1 VCVYKS
7 MLIIWTIITALTLA
21 TTTITIVDSFAIP
34 QQALAEPIN
43 NGQQQQEEEEDES
56 IATRQADKEKIS
68 LVSTSENERENGNN
82 NNNDDDDDDIN
93 VASSTNYEE
102 GEQQCREGN
111 VLEDV
116 YDPGRLNVLSS
127 CEEVIGI
134 VEDSGRAHDGDYK
147 MYLEV
152 ENGYKNLLNE
162 ENDAKTDG
170 LLVIEIIPEDQDSS
184 MVEIPKDGDRVRVV
198 GAWVTDEGAGG
209 WNEIHPAWIVE
220 ILE

>member
-1 VCVYKS
+1 
-7 MLIIWTIITALTLA
+7 MLIIWTIITALMLT

-34 QQALAEPIN
+34 QRALAEPIN

-56 IATRQADKEKIS
+56 IATRQANKEKIS
-68 LVSTSENERENGNN
+68 LISTSGNERENGNN
-82 NNNDDDDDDIN
+82 DDDDIN

-116 YDPGRLNVLSS
+116 YDPERLNVLSS

-170 LLVIEIIPEDQDSS
+170 LLVIEIVPEDQDSS
-184 MVEIPKDGDRVRVV
+184 TVEMPKDGDRVRVV

>member
-1 VCVYKS
+1 

-34 QQALAEPIN
+34 QRALAEPIN
-43 NGQQQQEEEEDES
+43 NGQQQQEEGDKS
-56 IATRQADKEKIS
+56 IATSQADKEKIS
-68 LVSTSENERENGNN
+68 LISTSGNERENGNN
-82 NNNDDDDDDIN
+82 NDDDDIN
-93 VASSTNYEE
+93 VAPSTNYEE
-102 GEQQCREGN
+102 SEQQCREGN

-116 YDPGRLNVLSS
+116 YDPERLNVLSS

-134 VEDSGRAHDGDYK
+134 VEDSETAHDGDYK

-152 ENGYKNLLNE
+152 ENAYKNLLNE

-220 ILE
+220 IL

>member
-1 VCVYKS
+1 
-7 MLIIWTIITALTLA
+7 MLIIWTTITALMLTT

-34 QQALAEPIN
+34 QRAFAEPIN
-43 NGQQQQEEEEDES
+43 NGQQQQEEEEEYES

-68 LVSTSENERENGNN
+68 LASTSGNERENGNN
-82 NNNDDDDDDIN
+82 NNNNNDDDIN
-93 VASSTNYEE
+93 AASSTNYEE
-102 GEQQCREGN
+102 NEQQCREGN

-116 YDPGRLNVLSS
+116 YDPERLNVLSS

-170 LLVIEIIPEDQDSS
+170 LLVIEIVPEDQDSS

>member
-1 VCVYKS
+1 MYKS
-7 MLIIWTIITALTLA
+7 MLIIWTIIIALTLA

-34 QQALAEPIN
+34 QRALAEPIN
-43 NGQQQQEEEEDES
+43 NGQQQQEEGDKS
-56 IATRQADKEKIS
+56 IATSQADKEKIS
-68 LVSTSENERENGNN
+68 LISTSGNERENGNN
-82 NNNDDDDDDIN
+82 NDDDDIN
-93 VASSTNYEE
+93 VAPSTNYEE
-102 GEQQCREGN
+102 SEQQCREGN

-116 YDPGRLNVLSS
+116 YDPERLNVLSS

-134 VEDSGRAHDGDYK
+134 VEDSETAHDGDYK

-152 ENGYKNLLNE
+152 ENGYKNLLND

-170 LLVIEIIPEDQDSS
+170 LLVVEVIPEDQDSS
-184 MVEIPKDGDRVRVV
+184 MVEMPKDGDRVRVV

-220 ILE
+220 IL

>member
-1 VCVYKS
+1 
-7 MLIIWTIITALTLA
+7 MLIIWTIIIALMLA

-34 QQALAEPIN
+34 QRALAEPIN
-43 NGQQQQEEEEDES
+43 NGQQQQEEEDES
-56 IATRQADKEKIS
+56 IATSQVDKEKIS
-68 LVSTSENERENGNN
+68 LTSTNGNERENGNN
-82 NNNDDDDDDIN
+82 DDDIN

-116 YDPGRLNVLSS
+116 YDPERLNVLSS

-134 VEDSGRAHDGDYK
+134 VEDSERAHDGDYK

>member
-1 VCVYKS
+1 
-7 MLIIWTIITALTLA
+7 MLIIWTIITALMLA

-34 QQALAEPIN
+34 QRALAEPIN
-43 NGQQQQEEEEDES
+43 NGQQQQEEEDES
-56 IATRQADKEKIS
+56 IATSQADKEKIS
-68 LVSTSENERENGNN
+68 LTSTSGNERENEKENGNN
-82 NNNDDDDDDIN
+82 NDDIN

-116 YDPGRLNVLSS
+116 YDPERLNVLSS

-134 VEDSGRAHDGDYK
+134 VENSERAHDGDYK

-162 ENDAKTDG
+162 ENDKKVNG

>member
-1 VCVYKS
+1 

-34 QQALAEPIN
+34 QRALAEPIN

-56 IATRQADKEKIS
+56 IATSQADKEKIS
-68 LVSTSENERENGNN
+68 LISTSGNERENGNN
-82 NNNDDDDDDIN
+82 NNDDDDIN
-93 VASSTNYEE
+93 VAPSTNYEE

-116 YDPGRLNVLSS
+116 YDPERLNVLSS

-134 VEDSGRAHDGDYK
+134 VEDSETAHDGDYK

-220 ILE
+220 IL

>member
-1 VCVYKS
+1 
-7 MLIIWTIITALTLA
+7 MLLIWTIITALTLA
-21 TTTITIVDSFAIP
+21 TTTTITIVDSFAIP
-34 QQALAEPIN
+34 QRALAEPIN
-43 NGQQQQEEEEDES
+43 NGQQQQEEEEEDES
-56 IATRQADKEKIS
+56 IATSQADKEKIS
-68 LVSTSENERENGNN
+68 LISTSGNERENGNN
-82 NNNDDDDDDIN
+82 NNDDDIN

-116 YDPGRLNVLSS
+116 YDPERLNVLSS

-134 VEDSGRAHDGDYK
+134 VEDSETAHDGDYK

-220 ILE
+220 IL

>member
-1 VCVYKS
+1 

-21 TTTITIVDSFAIP
+21 TTTTITIVDSFAIP
-34 QQALAEPIN
+34 QRALAEPIN
-43 NGQQQQEEEEDES
+43 NGQQQQEEEEDDES

-68 LVSTSENERENGNN
+68 LISTSGNERENGNDD
-82 NNNDDDDDDIN
+82 DDDDDDIN